1 MDKCQIAK
9 RAALDLGKSWTR
21 HQGRSCDCGVRIAQL
36 PASAMTVIWSLLSA
50 VDPFVL
56 VVANSRCRVL
66 LCHCVLL
73 CHFSHVGKKV
83 LECEGNTWVLSRK
96 LSDCFTYRA
105 FSSHIC
111 RAGQCRSKTRG
122 LLRLITRLYLNLARL
137 VTSTCLSRVLIG
149 LHTYF
154 GRFEDLFVV
163 VDTPCVYFPSQS
175 GRAEVPDR
183 RPPRLH
189 FAICGDLCQ
198 ASSVFRKHTTTKIP
212 QPRAL
217 S

>member
-1 MDKCQIAK
+1 
-9 RAALDLGKSWTR
+9 
-21 HQGRSCDCGVRIAQL
+21 
-36 PASAMTVIWSLLSA
+36 MTVIWSLLPA
-50 VDPFVL
+50 ADPFVL

-66 LCHCVLL
+66 LCH
-73 CHFSHVGKKV
+73 FSHVV
-83 LECEGNTWVLSRK
+83 LECEEDNTGVLSRE
-96 LSDCFTYRA
+96 LSGCFTYRA
-105 FSSHIC
+105 FSSNIC

-122 LLRLITRLYLNLARL
+122 LCRLITRLYLNLARP
-137 VTSTCLSRVLIG
+137 VTSTWLSRVLIG

-154 GRFEDLFVV
+154 GRFEVLFVV
-163 VDTPCVYFPSQS
+163 ADTPSIYLPSQS

-189 FAICGDLCQ
+189 FAICGDLSQ
-198 ASSVFRKHTTTKIP
+198 ASPVFRKHTTTKIP